1 MKCILSLS
9 TKGGTG
15 KTLVASNIAKKLSE
29 EGKEVAIIDAD
40 LDSSNILEVM
50 GIPDGKHDIDKKR
63 KFKPLR
69 KDRIDI
75 FSMSGILNDIT
86 DSVSKSGKE
95 KAQIIQDVVLNTDWG
110 VSKEAYFIVDMPAG
124 SGSIWKAVR
133 RLFGN
138 DIIGAVI
145 VTTPSTVV
153 DAERS
158 YNLCSKNKVRILGVV
173 ENMGKFTC
181 PECGE
186 TYYPFGKDEGK
197 EFADKHNLNFFGTIP
212 IMPDEDEKNFDGTID
227 NIIEEVDSF
236 EG

>member
-50 GIPDGKHDIDKKR
+50 DIPEGEHDIDKNR

-69 KDRIDI
+69 KNGIDI
-75 FSMSGILNDIT
+75 FSMSGILNNTT
-86 DSVSKSGKE
+86 DAVSKSGKE
-95 KAQIIQDVVLNTDWG
+95 KAQIIQDVVLNTQWN
-110 VSKEAYFIVDMPAG
+110 VSKDSYFIVDMPAG

-133 RLFGN
+133 RLFGDN
-138 DIIGAVI
+138 IIGTVI

-158 YNLCSKNKVRILGVV
+158 YDLCSKNQVRILGVV

-197 EFADKHNLNFFGTIP
+197 DFAERHNLNFFGTIP
-212 IMPDEDEKNFDGTID
+212 IMPDRGEKNFDGVID
-227 NIIEEVDSF
+227 NIIEEVTNF